1 MTHVLFKRGKMSLK
15 SHRFIFTMLLELKE
29 DDLKNNHGW
38 TLEWNGYFPEITG
51 SACNHLIIFVIVF
64 RFPITL
70 TSTRGEHEKHMQ
82 MLKIFLFRTLKT
94 NSFSKIDYIPAY
106 VQEKDCQTEI

>member
-1 MTHVLFKRGKMSLK
+1 MRITKRRPQKINMDEQRNKMY
-15 SHRFIFTMLLELKE
+15 
-29 DDLKNNHGW
+29 
-38 TLEWNGYFPEITG
+38 YFSEITG

-64 RFPITL
+64 QFHITL
-70 TSTRGEHEKHMQ
+70 ISTRGEHEKHMQ

-94 NSFSKIDYIPAY
+94 NPFSKIDYFPAY